1 MPIPLRNLDD
11 HTYADLVAE
20 AQALLPHLQPEW
32 TNHNASDP
40 GIMLIELFA
49 WLTEMV
55 LYRLNEGTNKQTELF
70 LELLNGPAWQRSAE
84 GDTNTAVRHSI
95 LALRDRYRAV
105 TVDDFVY
112 LIQQKWPQTA
122 AAQTL
127 AKPEKGI
134 VITIDRIHC
143 LPQRLVNAEE
153 MIETAPGHISLV
165 IMPARKNNDEQ
176 NRQLLEQLWA
186 FLDVRC
192 LLGVQHHLLLPSHKP
207 VPIQADLHLRADV
220 PPGAALA
227 AARQQLQAYFDPRQG
242 GDSGTGWPF
251 GRSVYASEVYAVL
264 RRIDLI
270 DFVEGVQMQGGSAE
284 PDRVEVALLPHQL
297 PEIALDGL
305 TAVDPLGGRFRW
317 DSETKQAKRITE
329 GT

>member
-11 HTYADLVAE
+11 HTYTDLVAE

-49 WLTEMV
+49 WLSEMV
-55 LYRLNEGTNKQTELF
+55 LYRLNEGTNIQTEVF
-70 LELLNGPAWQRSAE
+70 LELLNGPSWQREAGE
-84 GDTNTAVRHSI
+84 NINTAVRQSI

-105 TVDDFVY
+105 TADDFVY

-127 AKPEKGI
+127 AQPDKG
-134 VITIDRIHC
+134 VIPTIDRIHC
-143 LPQRLVNAEE
+143 LPERLVTAEE
-153 MIETAPGHISLV
+153 ILEVAPGHISLV
-165 IMPARKNNDEQ
+165 VMPNSKNDNEQ

-186 FLDVRC
+186 YLDARC
-192 LLGVQHHLLLPSHKP
+192 LLSVQHHLLLPSYKS
-207 VPIQADLHLRADV
+207 VSIEADLHLRADA
-220 PPGAALA
+220 PPGAVLA
-227 AARQQLQAYFDPRQG
+227 AAWQQLQAYFDPRQG
-242 GDSGTGWPF
+242 GANGTGWPF

-270 DFVEGVQMQGGSAE
+270 NYVEGVQLEDGAAA

-297 PEIALDGL
+297 LQIDLNGL

-317 DSETKQAKRITE
+317 NFETEQAERLAK